1 MADYEQ
7 IMIRYAAGSGMLEML
22 KAEAAAKTKAGG
34 GRTTLNEYL
43 TGLIATHP
51 DRKKSKAKKGK

>member
-7 IMIRYAAGSGMLEML
+7 IMIRYPLGSGMLKKL
-22 KAEAAAKTKAGG
+22 KAEAEKVKKPGG

-43 TGLIATHP
+43 TTLIATHP
-51 DRKKSKAKKGK
+51 DRAKKGK

>member
-1 MADYEQ
+1 MPEYEQ
-7 IMIRYAAGSGMLEML
+7 IMIRFTEGSGMRDKL
-22 KAEAAAKTKAGG
+22 KAEAAAIKKPGG

-51 DRKKSKAKKGK
+51 DRAKKKGKR